1 MDCSYCCGRG
11 RGPLSSSSSVCIRL
25 VNGLALAWAFG
36 RAPRGDG
43 DRGWLVLQGMLGIA
57 VVFIWP
63 VITAVVLLLVAA
75 A

>member
-1 MDCSYCCGRG
+1 
-11 RGPLSSSSSVCIRL
+11 VCIRL